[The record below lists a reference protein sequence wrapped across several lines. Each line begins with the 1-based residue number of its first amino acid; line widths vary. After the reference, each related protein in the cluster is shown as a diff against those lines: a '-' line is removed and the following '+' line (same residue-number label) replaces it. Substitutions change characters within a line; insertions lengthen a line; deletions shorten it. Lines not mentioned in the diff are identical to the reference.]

1 MNTVNIMNG
10 AKRVVNAIKTSKSID
25 LLIDFKEVKRSIED
39 LADEIAY
46 LGIDQE
52 SKFDALEDLDL
63 AAEAMNEF
71 FRSCIENPQQADCAR
86 RRAVRRLRRAFDTIK
101 RASDDD
107 YMACVEAELV

>member
-1 MNTVNIMNG
+1 MNTINIMND
-10 AKRVVNAIKTSKSID
+10 AKRVVNAIKNNKSID
-25 LLIDFKEVKRSIED
+25 LLIDYKEVKRGFED

-46 LGIDQE
+46 LSIDAE

-71 FRSCIENPQQADCAR
+71 FRSCIESPTQADCAR
-86 RRAVRRLRRAFDTIK
+86 RRAIRRLRRAFDTIK
-101 RASDDD
+101 NANDDD